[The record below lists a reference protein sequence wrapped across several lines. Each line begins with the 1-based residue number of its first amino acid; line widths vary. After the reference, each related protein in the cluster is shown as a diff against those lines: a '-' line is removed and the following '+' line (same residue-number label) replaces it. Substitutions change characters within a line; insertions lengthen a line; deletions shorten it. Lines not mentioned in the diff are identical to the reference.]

1 MNVDDLKVIRAV
13 FHGRNS
19 VRTDAVYRY
28 DKGRVLI
35 IDGLDL
41 PASYQVHFSNSPSS
55 PAKPIIGNSSGVLVP
70 DDLLETGEPVYA
82 WIYISDSTAGVTVRV
97 IIIPVIEKSKPA
109 DYTPTPE
116 EQTVFD
122 QAVAAI
128 NEATEA
134 ARSAVETVDEKIQD
148 ALTEAKESGEFDGPQ
163 GERGERGL
171 TGETGPAG
179 PPGPTGPTGP
189 SGADGISPTIT
200 VTDIEGGHRITI
212 TDATGAH
219 SFDVMNG
226 EDGGGAVQDVQVNGA
241 SIVQDGVANV
251 PVATQA
257 RFGVAKGYGNNGV
270 NIDAY
275 GNVSLAVADSTKI
288 RLATSNGSAIT
299 PFHQR
304 ESAFYGLAKAAGD
317 TTQSASSNN
326 VGNYTDSAKSA
337 IHTMLNSPVTVS
349 GTTPVINALPGVR
362 YVCGEVSTI
371 DINTPETGIVDV
383 VFKSGSTP
391 AVLTVT
397 PPSGMTMRW
406 ANGFDPSSLEANT
419 TYEINVK
426 DGCLGVAGSWT

>member
-28 DKGRVLI
+28 DKGRILLI
-35 IDGLDL
+35 EGLDL

-55 PAKPIIGNSSGVLVP
+55 PAKPIVGDSSGVQVP

-82 WIYISDSTAGVTVRV
+82 WIYLADSTAGVTVRV
-97 IIIPVIEKSKPA
+97 IIIPVIEKSKPE

-116 EQTVFD
+116 EQTAFD

-179 PPGPTGPTGP
+179 PTGPTGPTGP

-200 VTDIEGGHRITI
+200 VTDIEGGHRVTI
-212 TDATGAH
+212 TDATGERQ
-219 SFDVMNG
+219 FDVMDG
-226 EDGGGAVQDVQVNGA
+226 EDGGVKDVQVNGQSVVTDGIA
-241 SIVQDGVANV
+241 SIDLDK
-251 PVATQA
+251 
-257 RFGVAKGYGNNGV
+257 R
-270 NIDAY
+270 
-275 GNVSLAVADSTKI
+275 
-288 RLATSNGSAIT
+288 
-299 PFHQR
+299 
-304 ESAFYGLAKAAGD
+304 
-317 TTQSASSNN
+317 
-326 VGNYTDSAKSA
+326 
-337 IHTMLNSPVTVS
+337 VTVS
-349 GTTPVINALPGVR
+349 GTTPTINALPGVS

-371 DINTPETGIVDV
+371 DIVTPTSGIVDV
-383 VFKSGSTP
+383 VFTSGSTP
-391 AVLTVT
+391 TVLTVT
-397 PPSGMTMRW
+397 PPSGMTLEW
-406 ANGFDPSSLEANT
+406 ANGFDSTELEADT
-419 TYEINVK
+419 MYELNIMMVGTK
-426 DGCLGVAGSWT
+426 CLGVAVGWT

>member
-13 FHGRNS
+13 FHGRSS
-19 VRTDAVYRY
+19 VRTVAVYRY
-28 DKGRVLI
+28 DKGRVLLI
-35 IDGLDL
+35 EGLDL

-97 IIIPVIEKSKPA
+97 IIIPVIDKSQPE

-128 NEATEA
+128 NEAAEA

-148 ALTEAKESGEFDGPQ
+148 ALTEAKASGEFDGP
-163 GERGERGL
+163 
-171 TGETGPAG
+171 
-179 PPGPTGPTGP
+179 PGDP
-189 SGADGISPTIT
+189 GISPTVT
-200 VTDIEGGHRITI
+200 VTDITGGHRITI

-226 EDGGGAVQDVQVNGA
+226 EDGGVKDVQVNGQ
-241 SIVQDGVANV
+241 SVV
-251 PVATQA
+251 
-257 RFGVAKGYGNNGV
+257 NNGV
-270 NIDAY
+270 ASIDL
-275 GNVSLAVADSTKI
+275 N
-288 RLATSNGSAIT
+288 
-299 PFHQR
+299 QR
-304 ESAFYGLAKAAGD
+304 
-317 TTQSASSNN
+317 
-326 VGNYTDSAKSA
+326 
-337 IHTMLNSPVTVS
+337 VTVS
-349 GTTPVINALPGVR
+349 GTTPTINALPGVS

-371 DINTPETGIVDV
+371 DIVTPETGIVDIT
-383 VFKSGSTP
+383 FTSGATP

-397 PPSGMTMRW
+397 PPTGMTMRW
-406 ANGFDPSSLEANT
+406 ANGFDPNSLEANT

-426 DGCLGVAGSWT
+426 DGCLGVAGTWT